1 MGLFSSSISSVRK
14 IFTDTFNRANQS
26 ILGTSSDGTDWENI
40 RPGFS
45 ISSNKAAASNPSEY
59 PLAAIEFPSSNVSV
73 SLSGVDQGSSAAL
86 WVTDSGNWWAVGID
100 QAPTTCNC
108 QTGSNCESFS
118 GGNCAAFASSGGNC
132 SGNFTL
138 LAGDCRANTQPPA
151 YCTTW
156 GTNTGTCRAWTLP
169 EGNCREIVQTNC
181 RSSTGGTCRLR
192 NNGNCRSTNAG
203 NCRLWN
209 SGRQRFC
216 RAWNIGNCAAWNTTN
231 CIGWNTFTCNA
242 WNTRCVAF
250 NTRTNVCS
258 AWNTRNNFCSGFF
271 TPPAFCSAWNTRETV
286 CNGASYNF
294 LSFNCTGNS
303 YNTINCTQFREFT
316 FGCQTCYPQYIR
328 LFQSVNSTVTE
339 IFNWTVSSII
349 GSFRVKTNKDQL
361 TIQSYSDANHVTKIG
376 SDIIFTPTG
385 VAITPK
391 FGILLKPS
399 SFNQGTAIDGIQI
412 TRN

>member
-14 IFTDTFNRANQS
+14 AFTDTFNRVNQTP
-26 ILGTSSDGTDWENI
+26 LGTASDGTDWDNI

-45 ISSNKAAASNPSEY
+45 ISSNKASATNPASY
-59 PLAAIEFPSSNVSV
+59 PLATVDFPSSNVNI

-100 QAPTTCNC
+100 QAPVSCNC
-108 QTGSNCESFS
+108 QTGSNCDAFT
-118 GGNCAAFASSGGNC
+118 GGNCAAFQSSGGNC

-138 LAGDCRANTQPPA
+138 LAGNCSGNTNPPA

-156 GTNTGTCRAWTLP
+156 GTNTGTCRAWILP
-169 EGNCREIVQTNC
+169 AGNCREIVQTNC
-181 RSSTGGTCRLR
+181 RSSTGGFCRQNGGGFCR
-192 NNGNCRSTNAG
+192 AFAGNCRS
-203 NCRLWN
+203 W
-209 SGRQRFC
+209 QRFS
-216 RAWNIGNCAAWNTTN
+216 RNCIAWNTANT
-231 CIGWNTFTCNA
+231 CVGWNTINCNAWNTVTCNA
-242 WNTRCVAF
+242 WNTRCVAY
-250 NTRTNVCS
+250 NTRNNECD

-271 TPPAFCSAWNTRETV
+271 NPPAFCSSWNTRETV

-294 LSFNCTGNS
+294 LSWNCTGFA
-303 YNTINCTQFREFT
+303 YNAINCTQWSTFT

-339 IFNWTVSSII
+339 IFNWTVGSII
-349 GSFRVKTNKDQL
+349 RSFRVRTNKDQL
-361 TIQSYSDANHVTKIG
+361 TIQAFSDDNHVSKIG

-399 SFNQGTAIDGIQI
+399 SFNQGTSIDGIEI